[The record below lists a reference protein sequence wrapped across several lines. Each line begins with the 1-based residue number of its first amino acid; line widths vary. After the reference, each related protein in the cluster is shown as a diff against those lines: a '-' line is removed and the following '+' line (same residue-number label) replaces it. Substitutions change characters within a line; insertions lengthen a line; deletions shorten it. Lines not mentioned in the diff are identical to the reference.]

1 MSGETEPP
9 RMVLIYIS
17 FDVPIHK
24 EQEYIWF
31 VGMDL
36 NGFRDIR
43 ALPVSRRTE
52 PPQTAMTYIPFDAPL
67 QRKQEYIRFRG
78 RNVNS
83 LMYFTIPGGLG

>member
-9 RMVLIYIS
+9 CMVLINKS
-17 FDVPIHK
+17 FDALIIHK

-43 ALPVSRRTE
+43 ALPVSSRTE
-52 PPQTAMTYIPFDAPL
+52 PPQQVMTYIPFDAPL
-67 QRKQEYIRFRG
+67 QRKQEYIKWRG
-78 RNVNS
+78 RDVNS
-83 LMYFTIPGGLG
+83 IKYFAIPGG

>member
-9 RMVLIYIS
+9 CMVLINKS
-17 FDVPIHK
+17 FDALIHK

-43 ALPVSRRTE
+43 ALPVSSRTE
-52 PPQTAMTYIPFDAPL
+52 PPQQIMTYIPFDAPL
-67 QRKQEYIRFRG
+67 QRKQEYIKWRG
-78 RNVNS
+78 RDVNS
-83 LMYFTIPGGLG
+83 IKYFAIPGG